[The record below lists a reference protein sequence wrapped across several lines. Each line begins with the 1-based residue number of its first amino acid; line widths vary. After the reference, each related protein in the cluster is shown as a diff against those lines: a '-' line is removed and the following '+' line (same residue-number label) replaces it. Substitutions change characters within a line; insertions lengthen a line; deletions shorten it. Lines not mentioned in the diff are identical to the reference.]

1 VLVLLKTLEG
11 LLTRLLG
18 LDGKWDSVAAK
29 AKELFTFH
37 IVPNVNPDGSING
50 EREMNNCAETSS
62 FRPNLNTS
70 KAT

>member
-1 VLVLLKTLEG
+1 MCSFQKFQEG

-18 LDGKWDSVAAK
+18 LDGKWDGVAAK

-50 EREMNNCAETSS
+50 ERP
-62 FRPNLNTS
+62 RVVQ
-70 KAT
+70 